1 MFQGIFKTFFFFFK
15 IVLVLHD
22 ELKQSGI
29 IAQPD
34 FVVVV
39 LFKVTKEV
47 TLTVNTFFFQF
58 SPLLFVWARS
68 YDKLSADKPCF

>member
-1 MFQGIFKTFFFFFK
+1 M
-15 IVLVLHD
+15 LVLHD
-22 ELKQSGI
+22 ELKQSGV

-47 TLTVNTFFFQF
+47 TLTVNTFFFSVQPPVICLG
-58 SPLLFVWARS
+58 SQL
-68 YDKLSADKPCF
+68 